1 MVIQKRPPRLGRWFR
16 LPTRNQTRDRSLGEF
31 NSEFEQLAMNP
42 GRTPERIGLGHFAN
56 KVTDFRAD
64 WRPPGSFASGLKSPK
79 HLETFFMPTHHGLWF
94 DNDQS
99 MAPVAPET
107 GKDNPENTITG
118 TKLRP
123 FDRPFHGGQLLAKR
137 EVLQNDIKSLFEPEK
152 DVKEPVKCHF
162 HHG

>member
-1 MVIQKRPPRLGRWFR
+1 MFSIWFFKNVRHVWDGGLGI
-16 LPTRNQTRDRSLGEF
+16 LGDF
-31 NSEFEQLAMNP
+31 DSQFEQLAMNSRSAP
-42 GRTPERIGLGHFAN
+42 KRVGLRHLKN

-64 WRPPGSFASGLKSPK
+64 RRPPESFASGLKSPK

-99 MAPVAPET
+99 LAPVASET

-123 FDRPFHGGQLLAKR
+123 FDRPFHGGQMLAKR
-137 EVLQNDIKSLFEPEK
+137 EVLQNDIKSLFESEK
-152 DVKEPVKCHF
+152 NVKEPVQPQLY
-162 HHG
+162 HG